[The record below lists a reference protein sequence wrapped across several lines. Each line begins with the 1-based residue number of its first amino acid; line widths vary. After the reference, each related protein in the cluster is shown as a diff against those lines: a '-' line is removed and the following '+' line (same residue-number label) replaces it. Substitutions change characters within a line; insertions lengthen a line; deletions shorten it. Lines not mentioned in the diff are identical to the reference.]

1 MDIKERKVYCEKCN
15 QKVEYLII
23 TEVKKNIKM

>member
-1 MDIKERKVYCEKCN
+1 MAIEKRKVYCEKCN

-23 TEVKKNIKM
+23 TEVKKRI